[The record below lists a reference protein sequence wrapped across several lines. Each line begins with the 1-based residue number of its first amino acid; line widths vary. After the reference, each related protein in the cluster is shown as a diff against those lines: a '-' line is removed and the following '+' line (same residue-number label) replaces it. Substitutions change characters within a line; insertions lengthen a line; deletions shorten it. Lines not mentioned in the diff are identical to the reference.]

1 MNSNKMALKYLKDL
15 KKLLPNLSL
24 IEAINIAL
32 PALEKQIP
40 VKVAHITRFYDKE
53 VEKWAHVGRC
63 PKCWHSCAEGEYCP
77 KCGQKLDWGEEE

>member
-1 MNSNKMALKYLKDL
+1 MNNIIEAIDCLKDL
-15 KKLLPNLSL
+15 KKTYSHLCF
-24 IEAINIAL
+24 AISIAL

-40 VKVAHITRFYDKE
+40 VKVAHIIRFYDKE

-63 PKCWHSCAEGEYCP
+63 PRCWHPCAEGEYCP